1 MPIQART
8 LRDQIREELLKW
20 LAEGRLVPGQRLE
33 EARLTGELGVSRTPL
48 REALRGME
56 QEGLVD
62 SSANRGF
69 RVASL
74 DPDTVQNLFP
84 IIGTLSALA
93 LRLGGAPDHKRLIKL
108 KEIGEGLIN
117 EHVSPRQRAL
127 LDRQWHD
134 ALTGWHGNRELARQ
148 LSALR
153 LRVIGFDRAW
163 LENGTAV
170 SRFAGDYSETL
181 KALSAAKVQ
190 EAARLAESHWH
201 YRAQVVLEWLSSEQ
215 PQEEVG
221 A

>member
-20 LAEGRLVPGQRLE
+20 LTEGRLAPGQRLE

-48 REALRGME
+48 REALRGLE

-69 RVASL
+69 RVAPL
-74 DPDTVQNLFP
+74 EAETVRNLFP
-84 IIGTLSALA
+84 IIGTLTALA
-93 LRLGGAPDHKRLIKL
+93 LRLGGAPDHKRLLKL
-108 KEIGEGLIN
+108 KEIGEALIN
-117 EHVSPRQRAL
+117 EHVQPRQRAQ

-134 ALTGWHGNRELARQ
+134 ALTAWHGNPELARQ

-163 LENGTAV
+163 LDDTKAV
-170 SRFAGDYSETL
+170 SRFAEDYSETL

-201 YRAQVVLEWLSSEQ
+201 RRAQVVLEWLEAGEA
-215 PQEEVG
+215 EEG
-221 A
+221 ASA